1 MKGDQKKEYAMTYEK
16 DPAEPTNPAELMPA
30 PEPILSI
37 GSQQWYPKTIIGCHQ
52 VIRGLAADL
61 AGQVQETE
69 RLRKELAY
77 FTQTR

>member
-1 MKGDQKKEYAMTYEK
+1 MAYER
-16 DPAEPTNPAELMPA
+16 DPAEPTNPVELIA
-30 PEPILSI
+30 NPEPILSI
-37 GSQQWYPKTIIGCHQ
+37 GDQQWYPKTIIGCHQ

-69 RLRKELAY
+69 KLLKERDQLKTALAY

>member
-1 MKGDQKKEYAMTYEK
+1 MTYEK
-16 DPAEPTNPAELMPA
+16 DPAEPTNPIEQLPP

-69 RLRKELAY
+69 RLVKERDDLKIALAY

>member
-1 MKGDQKKEYAMTYEK
+1 MTYER
-16 DPAEPTNPAELMPA
+16 DPAEIVNPAELIPA

-37 GSQQWYPKTIIGCHQ
+37 GDQQWYPKTIIGCHQ
-52 VIRGLAADL
+52 VIRGLSADL

-69 RLRKELAY
+69 RLVKERDELKIALAY